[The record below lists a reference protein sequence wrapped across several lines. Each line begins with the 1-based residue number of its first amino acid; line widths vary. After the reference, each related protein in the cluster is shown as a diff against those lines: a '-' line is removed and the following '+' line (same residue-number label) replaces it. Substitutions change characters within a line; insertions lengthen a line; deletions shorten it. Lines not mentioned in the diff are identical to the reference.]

1 MKYLRLLLLAIFV
14 LAIVTAC
21 AGNPTPAATEEPTEA
36 VIEATEVAVE
46 PTEAEETETAVEETE
61 AAMEA
66 TEAELEETEAAME
79 ATEAEVEETEAAVEP
94 TEAVMEGTEEAAI
107 LPIGAWDTCA
117 TPSSLPETV
126 NLGAVLALSD
136 AAAVYGLPQRQAI
149 ELAVSEINASGYLGE
164 GVTLTVTFEDGPTP
178 EGAVAAMT
186 KLVVEDGVV
195 AVLGPTLSGHA
206 FAADPVAQ
214 ENGTVVLGVSNTA
227 NGITEM
233 GDFVFRNSLPE
244 SAVIPG
250 TIAGAVETYGITKV
264 AVLYGDDNDFTISGY
279 NVFIEAL
286 DANGVEVLGE
296 ETFAG
301 GDVDFSAQLTNLI
314 ALNPD
319 AIVVSAL
326 APEGIQIITQAR
338 TLGYTGRIIGGNG
351 FNSPAVITGAG
362 DDSEG
367 LVVGAA
373 WNIASPNALS
383 VQFIENYQ
391 AEYESLPDQFAVQAY
406 TGAWLLATAIR
417 CADSVDR
424 TAVRDSLAGIQDFD
438 SPLGLF
444 SFDENRNP
452 VHEPVVQVV
461 EDGVFAVLGSE

>member
-1 MKYLRLLLLAIFV
+1 MKYLRLFVLAVFV

-21 AGNPTPAATEEPTEA
+21 GGNPTPAATEAPTEA
-36 VIEATEVAVE
+36 VIEATEQAVE
-46 PTEAEETETAVEETE
+46 PTEEMAEPTEEAAVEETE
-61 AAMEA
+61 EAAVEATEEEAVMEA
-66 TEAELEETEAAME
+66 TEEEAVVE
-79 ATEAEVEETEAAVEP
+79 ATEAP
-94 TEAVMEGTEEAAI
+94 MEGTEAVASIPAI
-107 LPIGAWDTCA
+107 GSWDSCA
-117 TPSSLPETV
+117 TPSNLPETV
-126 NLGAVLALSD
+126 NLGAVLVLSGPNS
-136 AAAVYGLPQRQAI
+136 VYGIPQRQAI

-164 GVTLTVTFEDGPTP
+164 GNELVVSFEDGPTP
-178 EGAVAAMT
+178 EESVAAMT

-214 ENGTVVLGVSNTA
+214 DNGTVVLGVSNTA

-244 SAVIPG
+244 SDVIPG
-250 TIAGAVETYGITKV
+250 TVAGAVAEYGIDQV
-264 AVLYGDDNDFTISGY
+264 AVFYGDDNDFTISGY

-301 GDVDFSAQLTNLI
+301 GDVDFNAQLTKLI
-314 ALNPD
+314 NLNPD

-326 APEGIQIITQAR
+326 APEAVQIINQAR
-338 TLGYTGRIIGGNG
+338 AQGYEGLIIGGNG
-351 FNSPAVITGAG
+351 FNSPAVINDTEGGA
-362 DDSEG
+362 EG
-367 LVVGAA
+367 VVVGAA
-373 WNIASPNALS
+373 WNLASPNELS
-383 VQFIENYQ
+383 QAFLSNYEITYNM
-391 AEYESLPDQFAVQAY
+391 APDQFAAQAY

-424 TAVRDSLAGIQDFD
+424 TAVRDSLAGITDFA
-438 SPLGLF
+438 SPLGNF

-461 EDGVFAVLGSE
+461 RDGVFALLGDD